1 MDQMHLAS
9 NIFLGTFGVEL
20 LNRPEHYPHPVLR
33 SVKLFDDFRHSLKSC
48 CKSWVW
54 MEGKEKKLDEKE
66 LSVKKVKTTKF
77 RADLLERRKVPLFS
91 FYNSEK
97 MSQISQKAFRS
108 VLESWNARH
117 YQQKILENV
126 SHFFKRFFSNFLNE
140 NFFPIGLKTMFIRQF
155 SWWVWEE
162 EEGKR
167 TAAKVAKET

>member
-1 MDQMHLAS
+1 MDQDYILNQVYTMDQMHLAS

-97 MSQISQKAFRS
+97 MSQISQKAFDLFS
-108 VLESWNARH
+108 SLEMLDIISRK
-117 YQQKILENV
+117 Y
-126 SHFFKRFFSNFLNE
+126 
-140 NFFPIGLKTMFIRQF
+140 
-155 SWWVWEE
+155 
-162 EEGKR
+162 
-167 TAAKVAKET
+167 